1 MTLLISGIL
10 MPPINVSAESTKRQR
25 LSVER
30 EIAEAMRKVEIP
42 IPETPEPEVSPT
54 ERAFHVIEMTAQL
67 GRVSTADIV
76 TALGIPKTTA
86 HRLVSNLEEFG
97 FLEHGMERGR
107 YQVGPR
113 LLELATNILAASTSH
128 GPIHALLM
136 ELSRRTAETTSL
148 GVMRGSEVVYI
159 DSAIGNSPLTLNF
172 QKGHRAPAHCT
183 SSGRVFL
190 ANMEKKQLDAYMLS
204 GPWEPIT
211 PYTIVDP
218 DRLRQEIDQVR
229 KQGFATNDSEFAIG
243 VVGAA
248 VPIAGPNG
256 RIMACLSISAPK
268 ARKSLE
274 EVKLLVP
281 MMEAA
286 ALRITKILT
295 VLEGDQVDDEP
306 EPKAS
311 RRKRT

>member
-1 MTLLISGIL
+1 
-10 MPPINVSAESTKRQR
+10 MPPFTAHAELTRRQR
-25 LSVER
+25 LSIER
-30 EIAEAMRKVEIP
+30 EFEEAMRKAEIP
-42 IPETPEPEVSPT
+42 APETPEPEVSPT

-113 LLELATNILAASTSH
+113 LLELATSILAASTSH

-136 ELSRRTAETTSL
+136 EISRRTAETVSL

-172 QKGHRAPAHCT
+172 QKGHRAPVHCT

-211 PYTIVDP
+211 PYTLVDP
-218 DRLRQEIDQVR
+218 DRLRQEIEAVR
-229 KQGFATNDSEFAIG
+229 KQGYATNDSEFAIG

-248 VPIAGPNG
+248 VPIVGPNG
-256 RIMACLSISAPK
+256 RVIACLSISAPK

-274 EVKLLVP
+274 EVTLLVP
-281 MMEAA
+281 MMQAA
-286 ALRITKILT
+286 ALRITKMLSII
-295 VLEGDQVDDEP
+295 GDDNVEDEA
-306 EPKAS
+306 EMKS
-311 RRKRT
+311 GRRKRS

>member
-1 MTLLISGIL
+1 MTV
-10 MPPINVSAESTKRQR
+10 PAESTKRQR

-218 DRLRQEIDQVR
+218 DRLRQEIELVR

-256 RIMACLSISAPK
+256 RIIACLSISAPK

-274 EVKLLVP
+274 EVTLLVP

>member
-1 MTLLISGIL
+1 MTV
-10 MPPINVSAESTKRQR
+10 PAESTKRQR

-256 RIMACLSISAPK
+256 RIIACLSISAPK

-274 EVKLLVP
+274 EVTLLVP

-295 VLEGDQVDDEP
+295 VLEGDQIDDEP
-306 EPKAS
+306 EPKAP

>member
-1 MTLLISGIL
+1 MAKVDD
-10 MPPINVSAESTKRQR
+10 PITE
-25 LSVER
+25 
-30 EIAEAMRKVEIP
+30 M
-42 IPETPEPEVSPT
+42 PEPEVSPT
-54 ERAFHVIEMTAQL
+54 ERAFHIIEMTAQL
-67 GRVSTADIV
+67 GRVSTVDVVA
-76 TALGIPKTTA
+76 ALGIPKTTA
-86 HRLVSNLEEFG
+86 HRMVGNLEEFG
-97 FLEHGMERGR
+97 FLEHGIERGR
-107 YQVGPR
+107 YQIGPR

-136 ELSRRTAETTSL
+136 ELSRRTSETVSV

-190 ANMEKKQLDAYMLS
+190 AHMEKKQLDAYMLS
-204 GPWEPIT
+204 GPWEPVT

-218 DRLRQEIDQVR
+218 DRLRIEIDQVR
-229 KQGFATNDSEFAIG
+229 KQGYASNDSEFAIG

-248 VPIAGPNG
+248 VPIAGPIG
-256 RIMACLSISAPK
+256 RVMACLSISAPK

-274 EVKLLVP
+274 EVTLLVP
-281 MMEAA
+281 MMQAT

-295 VLEGDQVDDEP
+295 VLGGDSVEGETDERTP
-306 EPKAS
+306 
-311 RRKRT
+311 RRRHS

>member
-1 MTLLISGIL
+1 M
-10 MPPINVSAESTKRQR
+10 ST
-25 LSVER
+25 EH
-30 EIAEAMRKVEIP
+30 ETTKVMHKVDIP
-42 IPETPEPEVSPT
+42 IPDAPEPEVSPT
-54 ERAFHVIEMTAQL
+54 ERAFHIIEMTAQL
-67 GRVSTADIV
+67 GRVTTSEIV

-86 HRLVSNLEEFG
+86 HRLVSNLEDFG
-97 FLEHGMERGR
+97 FLEHGIERGR

-113 LLELATNILAASTSH
+113 LLELATNILAASTSR

-136 ELSRRTAETTSL
+136 ELSRRTAETVSL

-159 DSAIGNSPLTLNF
+159 DSAIGNSALTLNF

-218 DRLRQEIDQVR
+218 DRLRLEIDQVR
-229 KQGFATNDSEFAIG
+229 KQGYATNDSEFAIG

-248 VPIAGPNG
+248 IPIAGPNG
-256 RIMACLSISAPK
+256 RIIACLSISAPK
-268 ARKSLE
+268 ARKTLE
-274 EVKLLVP
+274 EVTLLVP
-281 MMEAA
+281 MMQAA
-286 ALRITKILT
+286 ALRITKILSI
-295 VLEGDQVDDEP
+295 VGSDDVEDEP
-306 EPKAS
+306 EVKPP
-311 RRKRT
+311 RRKRS

>member
-1 MTLLISGIL
+1 

>member
-1 MTLLISGIL
+1 
-10 MPPINVSAESTKRQR
+10 
-25 LSVER
+25 
-30 EIAEAMRKVEIP
+30 MRKEDNPVAD
-42 IPETPEPEVSPT
+42 TPEPEVSPT
-54 ERAFHVIEMTAQL
+54 ERAFHIIEMAAQV
-67 GRVSTADIV
+67 GRVTTADIIA
-76 TALGIPKTTA
+76 ALGIPKTTA

-97 FLEHGMERGR
+97 FLEHGIERGR

-136 ELSRRTAETTSL
+136 ELSRRTDETVSL

-190 ANMEKKQLDAYMLS
+190 ANMEKKQLDAYLLS

-218 DRLRQEIDQVR
+218 DRLRLEIDLVR
-229 KQGFATNDSEFAIG
+229 KNGYATNDSEFAIG

-248 VPIAGPNG
+248 VPISGPHG
-256 RIMACLSISAPK
+256 RLIACLSISAPK
-268 ARKSLE
+268 ARKSLDDIT
-274 EVKLLVP
+274 LLVP
-281 MMEAA
+281 TLQAA
-286 ALRITKILT
+286 ALRITRILS
-295 VLEGDQVDDEP
+295 VIDGGDTAEDD
-306 EPKAS
+306 ADTRAA
-311 RRKRT
+311 RRKRS

>member
-1 MTLLISGIL
+1 M
-10 MPPINVSAESTKRQR
+10 A
-25 LSVER
+25 
-30 EIAEAMRKVEIP
+30 KVN
-42 IPETPEPEVSPT
+42 
-54 ERAFHVIEMTAQL
+54 RMMKKL
-67 GRVSTADIV
+67 
-76 TALGIPKTTA
+76 TALGDLFETISKTTA

-107 YQVGPR
+107 YQIGPR

-136 ELSRRTAETTSL
+136 ELSRRTAETVSL

-218 DRLRQEIDQVR
+218 DRLRQEIETVR
-229 KQGFATNDSEFAIG
+229 KQGFASNDSEFAIG

-248 VPIAGPNG
+248 VPISGPNG
-256 RIMACLSISAPK
+256 RIIACLSISAPK
-268 ARKSLE
+268 ARKSLDE
-274 EVKLLVP
+274 ITMLVP
-281 MMEAA
+281 SMQAA
-286 ALRITKILT
+286 AARITKILST
-295 VLEGDQVDDEP
+295 MEDDAAEDEP
-306 EPKAS
+306 EAKPPG

>member
-1 MTLLISGIL
+1 MAAITSSTGPGQSLANISPAPADAFRFLEPLAYTEALPLHEGITT
-10 MPPINVSAESTKRQR
+10 S
-25 LSVER
+25 
-30 EIAEAMRKVEIP
+30 MRKADIP
-42 IPETPEPEVSPT
+42 TPEAPEPEVSPT
-54 ERAFHVIEMTAQL
+54 ERAFHIIEMTAQL
-67 GRVSTADIV
+67 GRVSTADVV

-86 HRLVSNLEEFG
+86 HRLVGNLEDFG
-97 FLEHGMERGR
+97 FLEHGIERGR
-107 YQVGPR
+107 YQIGPR
-113 LLELATNILAASTSH
+113 LLELATNILAASTAH

-136 ELSRRTAETTSL
+136 ELSRRTSETVSL

-172 QKGHRAPAHCT
+172 QKGHRAPVHCT

-218 DRLRQEIDQVR
+218 DRLRLEIEQVR
-229 KQGFATNDSEFAIG
+229 KQGYASNDSEFAIG

-256 RIMACLSISAPK
+256 RVMACLSISAPK

-274 EVKLLVP
+274 EVTLLVP
-281 MMEAA
+281 MMQAA

-295 VLEGDQVDDEP
+295 VVEE
-306 EPKAS
+306 
-311 RRKRT
+311 

>member
-1 MTLLISGIL
+1 
-10 MPPINVSAESTKRQR
+10 MPQYSTSAWRRRASTG
-25 LSVER
+25 R
-30 EIAEAMRKVEIP
+30 EIQETMRKVDIP
-42 IPETPEPEVSPT
+42 VPDIPDPEVSPT
-54 ERAFHVIEMTAQL
+54 ERAFHIIEMTAQL
-67 GRVSTADIV
+67 GRVSTADLV
-76 TALGIPKTTA
+76 AALGIPKTTA

-97 FLEHGMERGR
+97 FLEHGLERGR

-113 LLELATNILAASTSH
+113 LLELATNILSASTSH

-136 ELSRRTAETTSL
+136 EISRRTAETVSL

-172 QKGHRAPAHCT
+172 QKGHRAPVHCT

-190 ANMEKKQLDAYMLS
+190 AHLEKKQLDAYMLS

-218 DRLRQEIDQVR
+218 DRLKQEIELVR
-229 KQGFATNDSEFAIG
+229 KQGYATNDSEFAIG

-248 VPIAGPNG
+248 VPIAAPNG
-256 RIMACLSISAPK
+256 RIIACLSISAPK

-274 EVKLLVP
+274 EVSLLVP
-281 MMEAA
+281 MMQAA
-286 ALRITKILT
+286 ALRITKILN
-295 VLEGDQVDDEP
+295 VFGNEGTDE
-306 EPKAS
+306 EPDAKRS
-311 RRKRT
+311 RSKRN

>member
-1 MTLLISGIL
+1 
-10 MPPINVSAESTKRQR
+10 
-25 LSVER
+25 
-30 EIAEAMRKVEIP
+30 MRKEESP
-42 IPETPEPEVSPT
+42 IPATPEPEVSPT
-54 ERAFHVIEMTAQL
+54 ERAFHIIEMAAQL
-67 GRVSTADIV
+67 GRVSSADIV

-136 ELSRRTAETTSL
+136 ELSRRTAETVSL

-218 DRLRQEIDQVR
+218 DRLRQEIELVR
-229 KQGFATNDSEFAIG
+229 KQGYATNDSEFAIG

-248 VPIAGPNG
+248 VPISGPNG
-256 RIMACLSISAPK
+256 RNIACLSISAPR

-274 EVKLLVP
+274 EVTMLVP
-281 MMEAA
+281 SMQAA
-286 ALRITKILT
+286 ALRITKILS
-295 VLEGDQVDDEP
+295 VIEGDDGEEGIEAKPV
-306 EPKAS
+306 
-311 RRKRT
+311 RRKKS

>member
-1 MTLLISGIL
+1 
-10 MPPINVSAESTKRQR
+10 MPPMTAQAESTKRQR

-42 IPETPEPEVSPT
+42 LPEAPEPEVSPT

-136 ELSRRTAETTSL
+136 EISRRTAETTSL

-190 ANMEKKQLDAYMLS
+190 AHMERKQLDAYMLS

-211 PYTIVDP
+211 AYTIVDP
-218 DRLRQEIDQVR
+218 DRLRQEIEQVR
-229 KQGFATNDSEFAIG
+229 KQGYATNDSEFAIG

-248 VPIAGPNG
+248 VPIAGPSG
-256 RIMACLSISAPK
+256 RIIACLSISAPK
-268 ARKSLE
+268 ARKTLE
-274 EVKLLVP
+274 EVTLLVP
-281 MMEAA
+281 MMQAA
-286 ALRITKILT
+286 ALRITKIMS
-295 VLEGDQVDDEP
+295 VLEDDEVEP
-306 EPKAS
+306 EPEQKQP
-311 RRKRT
+311 RRKR

>member
-1 MTLLISGIL
+1 
-10 MPPINVSAESTKRQR
+10 MPPSNLQAELTKRQS
-25 LSVER
+25 LLLKR
-30 EIAEAMRKVEIP
+30 EIAETMRKADIP
-42 IPETPEPEVSPT
+42 VPETPEPEVSPT

-67 GRVSTADIV
+67 GRVSTADIIA
-76 TALGIPKTTA
+76 ALGIPKTTA

-113 LLELATNILAASTSH
+113 LLELATNILAASTSN

-136 ELSRRTAETTSL
+136 EISRRTSETVSL
-148 GVMRGSEVVYI
+148 GVMRGSEVVYV

-172 QKGHRAPAHCT
+172 QKGHRAPVHCT

-190 ANMEKKQLDAYMLS
+190 AHMEKKQLDAYMLS

-218 DRLRQEIDQVR
+218 DRLRQEIDVVR

-256 RIMACLSISAPK
+256 RVVACLSISAPK
-268 ARKSLE
+268 ARKSLD
-274 EVKLLVP
+274 EVTLLVP
-281 MMEAA
+281 TLQAA
-286 ALRITKILT
+286 ALRITKILS
-295 VLEGDQVDDEP
+295 VG
-306 EPKAS
+306 
-311 RRKRT
+311 R

>member
-1 MTLLISGIL
+1 MRPNLSQAARTRHHGV
-10 MPPINVSAESTKRQR
+10 VS
-25 LSVER
+25 ER
-30 EIAEAMRKVEIP
+30 DSSATMRKVESP

-54 ERAFHVIEMTAQL
+54 ERAFHIIEMTAQL
-67 GRVSTADIV
+67 GRISTADIV
-76 TALGIPKTTA
+76 AALGIPKTTA

-97 FLEHGMERGR
+97 FLEHGIERGR

-136 ELSRRTAETTSL
+136 ELSRRTAETVSL

-172 QKGHRAPAHCT
+172 QKGHRAPVHCT

-190 ANMEKKQLDAYMLS
+190 ANMEKKQLDAYLLS

-218 DRLRQEIDQVR
+218 ERLRQEMEQVR
-229 KQGFATNDSEFAIG
+229 KQGYATNDSEFAIG
-243 VVGAA
+243 
-248 VPIAGPNG
+248 
-256 RIMACLSISAPK
+256 LE
-268 ARKSLE
+268 SLL
-274 EVKLLVP
+274 K
-281 MMEAA
+281 
-286 ALRITKILT
+286 K
-295 VLEGDQVDDEP
+295 
-306 EPKAS
+306 
-311 RRKRT
+311 

>member
-1 MTLLISGIL
+1 MA
-10 MPPINVSAESTKRQR
+10 PINVSAESTKRQR

-30 EIAEAMRKVEIP
+30 EIAETMRKVEMP
-42 IPETPEPEVSPT
+42 LPETPEPEVSPT

-136 ELSRRTAETTSL
+136 ELSRRTAETASL

-218 DRLRQEIDQVR
+218 DRLRQEVELVR
-229 KQGFATNDSEFAIG
+229 KQGYATNDSEFAIG

-256 RIMACLSISAPK
+256 RIIACLSISAPK

-274 EVKLLVP
+274 EVTLLVP
-281 MMEAA
+281 VMQAA
-286 ALRITKILT
+286 ALRITKILS
-295 VLEGDQVDDEP
+295 VIGNDEVESETEQKQP
-306 EPKAS
+306 
-311 RRKRT
+311 RRKR

>member
-1 MTLLISGIL
+1 LLIERDT
-10 MPPINVSAESTKRQR
+10 SAT
-25 LSVER
+25 
-30 EIAEAMRKVEIP
+30 MRKVESP

-54 ERAFHVIEMTAQL
+54 ERAFHIIEMTAQF

-97 FLEHGMERGR
+97 FLEHGIERGR

-113 LLELATNILAASTSH
+113 LLELATNILAASTSN

-136 ELSRRTAETTSL
+136 ELSRRTAETVSL

-218 DRLRQEIDQVR
+218 DRLRQEIEQVR
-229 KQGFATNDSEFAIG
+229 KQGYATNDSEFAIG

-248 VPIAGPNG
+248 VPIANPNG
-256 RIMACLSISAPK
+256 RIIACLSISAPK

-274 EVKLLVP
+274 EITLLVP
-281 MMEAA
+281 QMQAA
-286 ALRITKILT
+286 ALRITKIL
-295 VLEGDQVDDEP
+295 GAVDGNSDEDETEVKP
-306 EPKAS
+306 S
-311 RRKRT
+311 RGRRS

>member
-1 MTLLISGIL
+1 
-10 MPPINVSAESTKRQR
+10 MPPMTVPAESTKRQR

-256 RIMACLSISAPK
+256 RIIACLSISAPK

-274 EVKLLVP
+274 EVTLLVP

-295 VLEGDQVDDEP
+295 VLEGDQIDDEP
-306 EPKAS
+306 EPKAP

>member
-1 MTLLISGIL
+1 
-10 MPPINVSAESTKRQR
+10 
-25 LSVER
+25 
-30 EIAEAMRKVEIP
+30 
-42 IPETPEPEVSPT
+42 
-54 ERAFHVIEMTAQL
+54 
-67 GRVSTADIV
+67 V

-218 DRLRQEIDQVR
+218 DRLRQEIELVR

-256 RIMACLSISAPK
+256 RIIACLSISAPK

-274 EVKLLVP
+274 EVTLLVP

>member
-1 MTLLISGIL
+1 
-10 MPPINVSAESTKRQR
+10 
-25 LSVER
+25 
-30 EIAEAMRKVEIP
+30 MRKVDTLIP
-42 IPETPEPEVSPT
+42 ATPESEVSPT
-54 ERAFHVIEMTAQL
+54 ERAFHIIEMAAQL
-67 GRVSTADIV
+67 GRVSTADV
-76 TALGIPKTTA
+76 MTALGIPKTTA
-86 HRLVSNLEEFG
+86 HRLVGNLEEFG
-97 FLEHGMERGR
+97 FLEHGIERGR
-107 YQVGPR
+107 YQIGPR
-113 LLELATNILAASTSH
+113 LLELATNILAASTSN

-136 ELSRRTAETTSL
+136 EVSRRTAETVSL

-172 QKGHRAPAHCT
+172 QKGHRAPVHCT

-218 DRLRQEIDQVR
+218 DRLRIEIEQVR
-229 KQGFATNDSEFAIG
+229 KQGYASNDSEFAIG

-248 VPIAGPNG
+248 VPIVGPNG
-256 RIMACLSISAPK
+256 RVMACLSISAPK

-274 EVKLLVP
+274 EVTLLVP
-281 MMEAA
+281 MMQAA

-295 VLEGDQVDDEP
+295 AVEIEEEDSLVEQKGL
-306 EPKAS
+306 

>member
-1 MTLLISGIL
+1 
-10 MPPINVSAESTKRQR
+10 
-25 LSVER
+25 
-30 EIAEAMRKVEIP
+30 
-42 IPETPEPEVSPT
+42 
-54 ERAFHVIEMTAQL
+54 
-67 GRVSTADIV
+67 
-76 TALGIPKTTA
+76 
-86 HRLVSNLEEFG
+86 
-97 FLEHGMERGR
+97 
-107 YQVGPR
+107 
-113 LLELATNILAASTSH
+113 
-128 GPIHALLM
+128 
-136 ELSRRTAETTSL
+136 
-148 GVMRGSEVVYI
+148 MRGSEVVYI

-211 PYTIVDP
+211 SYTIVDP

-256 RIMACLSISAPK
+256 RIIACLSISAPK

-274 EVKLLVP
+274 EVTLLVP

-306 EPKAS
+306 EPKVS

>member
-1 MTLLISGIL
+1 
-10 MPPINVSAESTKRQR
+10 MPPMTVAESTKRQR

-30 EIAEAMRKVEIP
+30 EIAEAMRKVELS

-107 YQVGPR
+107 YQIGPR

-136 ELSRRTAETTSL
+136 ELSRRTAETASL

-190 ANMEKKQLDAYMLS
+190 AHMEKKQLDAYMLS

-218 DRLRQEIDQVR
+218 DRLRQEIEQVR
-229 KQGFATNDSEFAIG
+229 KQGYATNDSEFAIG

-256 RIMACLSISAPK
+256 RIIACLSISAPK

-274 EVKLLVP
+274 EVTLLIPVIQ
-281 MMEAA
+281 AA
-286 ALRITKILT
+286 ALRITKILS
-295 VLEGDQVDDEP
+295 VIEHDEVAPEP
-306 EPKAS
+306 EQKQP
-311 RRKRT
+311 RRKR

>member
-1 MTLLISGIL
+1 MRKEES
-10 MPPINVSAESTKRQR
+10 VVAES
-25 LSVER
+25 S
-30 EIAEAMRKVEIP
+30 
-42 IPETPEPEVSPT
+42 EPEVSPT
-54 ERAFHVIEMTAQL
+54 ERAFHIIEMAAQA
-67 GRVSTADIV
+67 GRVTTADI
-76 TALGIPKTTA
+76 TAALGIPKTTA

-97 FLEHGMERGR
+97 FLEHGVERGR

-113 LLELATNILAASTSH
+113 LLELATNILAASTLH

-136 ELSRRTAETTSL
+136 ELSRRTGETVSL

-159 DSAIGNSPLTLNF
+159 DSAIGHSPLTLNF

-190 ANMEKKQLDAYMLS
+190 ANMEKKQIEAYLLS

-218 DRLRQEIDQVR
+218 ERLRVEIELAR
-229 KQGFATNDSEFAIG
+229 KNGYAINDSEFAIG

-248 VPIAGPNG
+248 VPISGPHG
-256 RIMACLSISAPK
+256 RIIACLSISAPK

-274 EVKLLVP
+274 QITLLVP
-281 MMEAA
+281 TLQAA
-286 ALRITKILT
+286 ALRITKILSVIDGNAET
-295 VLEGDQVDDEP
+295 EDETAIKP
-306 EPKAS
+306 A
-311 RRKRT
+311 RRKRS

>member
-1 MTLLISGIL
+1 MTSPYKTTI
-10 MPPINVSAESTKRQR
+10 
-25 LSVER
+25 
-30 EIAEAMRKVEIP
+30 MRKVDIP
-42 IPETPEPEVSPT
+42 TPEAPEPEVSPT
-54 ERAFHVIEMTAQL
+54 ERAFHIIEMTAQL
-67 GRVSTADIV
+67 GRVSTADVV

-86 HRLVSNLEEFG
+86 HRLVGNLEDFG
-97 FLEHGMERGR
+97 FLEHGIERGR
-107 YQVGPR
+107 YQIGPR

-136 ELSRRTAETTSL
+136 ELSRRTSETVSL

-172 QKGHRAPAHCT
+172 QKGHRAPVHCT

-218 DRLRQEIDQVR
+218 DRLRLEIDQVR
-229 KQGFATNDSEFAIG
+229 KQGYASNDSEFAIG
-243 VVGAA
+243 VVGTA

-256 RIMACLSISAPK
+256 RVMACLSISAPK

-274 EVKLLVP
+274 EVTLLVP
-281 MMEAA
+281 MMQAA
-286 ALRITKILT
+286 ALRITKILA
-295 VLEGDQVDDEP
+295 VVDDDEVESEADEKSSP
-306 EPKAS
+306 
-311 RRKRT
+311 RRRS

>member
-1 MTLLISGIL
+1 
-10 MPPINVSAESTKRQR
+10 MPEYRTAARTGLDGRFS
-25 LSVER
+25 ER
-30 EIAEAMRKVEIP
+30 DTSPAMRKAENLP
-42 IPETPEPEVSPT
+42 HEAPEPEVSPT
-54 ERAFHVIEMTAQL
+54 ERAFHIIEMTAQL
-67 GRVSTADIV
+67 GRVSTADVI

-86 HRLVSNLEEFG
+86 HRLISNLEEFG

-113 LLELATNILAASTSH
+113 LLELATNILAASTSR

-136 ELSRRTAETTSL
+136 EISRRTAETVSL
-148 GVMRGSEVVYI
+148 GVMRGSEVVYV

-172 QKGHRAPAHCT
+172 QQGHRAPVHCT

-211 PYTIVDP
+211 PYTLVDP
-218 DRLRQEIDQVR
+218 DRLRQEIDTVR
-229 KQGFATNDSEFAIG
+229 AQGYATNDSEFAIG

-256 RIMACLSISAPK
+256 RIIACLSISAPK

-274 EVKLLVP
+274 EITLLVP
-281 MMEAA
+281 MMQAA

-295 VLEGDQVDDEP
+295 VLDGDEVEEDDEI
-306 EPKAS
+306 KTG
-311 RRKRT
+311 RRRRT

>member
-1 MTLLISGIL
+1 MT
-10 MPPINVSAESTKRQR
+10 VAESTKRQR

-30 EIAEAMRKVEIP
+30 EIAEAMRKVELS

-107 YQVGPR
+107 YQIGPR

-136 ELSRRTAETTSL
+136 ELSRRTAETASL

-190 ANMEKKQLDAYMLS
+190 AHMEKKQLDAYMLS

-218 DRLRQEIDQVR
+218 DRLRQEIEQVR
-229 KQGFATNDSEFAIG
+229 KQGYATNDSEFAIG

-256 RIMACLSISAPK
+256 RIIACLSISAPK

-274 EVKLLVP
+274 EVTLLIPVIQ
-281 MMEAA
+281 AA
-286 ALRITKILT
+286 ALRITKILS
-295 VLEGDQVDDEP
+295 VIEHDEVAPEP
-306 EPKAS
+306 EQKQP
-311 RRKRT
+311 RRKR

>member
-1 MTLLISGIL
+1 
-10 MPPINVSAESTKRQR
+10 MPPMKVSTESTKRQR

-30 EIAEAMRKVEIP
+30 EIAEAMRKVELP
-42 IPETPEPEVSPT
+42 LPETPEPEVSPT

>member
-1 MTLLISGIL
+1 M
-10 MPPINVSAESTKRQR
+10 E
-25 LSVER
+25 
-30 EIAEAMRKVEIP
+30 
-42 IPETPEPEVSPT
+42 SPT
-54 ERAFHVIEMTAQL
+54 ERAFHIIEMTAQL
-67 GRVSTADIV
+67 GRVSTADVV

-113 LLELATNILAASTSH
+113 LLELATHIFAASTSQ

-136 ELSRRTAETTSL
+136 DLSRRTAETVSL

-172 QKGHRAPAHCT
+172 QKGHRAPVHCT

-190 ANMEKKQLDAYMLS
+190 ANMDRKQLDAYMMS

-211 PYTIVDP
+211 PFTIVDP
-218 DRLRQEIDQVR
+218 DRLRQQIEAVR
-229 KQGFATNDSEFAIG
+229 KQGYASNDSEFAIG

-248 VPIAGPNG
+248 VPIAGPSG
-256 RIMACLSISAPK
+256 RVVACLSISAPK

-274 EVKLLVP
+274 EVTMLVP
-281 MMEAA
+281 TLQAA
-286 ALRITKILT
+286 AMRITRILG
-295 VLEGDQVDDEP
+295 VLDEDTEEVAP
-306 EPKAS
+306 SNKGS
-311 RRKRT
+311 RSSKSHA

>member
-1 MTLLISGIL
+1 
-10 MPPINVSAESTKRQR
+10 MPPITAPAESTKRQR

-30 EIAEAMRKVEIP
+30 EIAEAMRKVETP
-42 IPETPEPEVSPT
+42 LQAPPEPEVSPT
-54 ERAFHVIEMTAQL
+54 ERALHVIEMTAQL

-159 DSAIGNSPLTLNF
+159 DSAIGSSPLTLNF

-190 ANMEKKQLDAYMLS
+190 ANMERKQLDAYMLS

-211 PYTIVDP
+211 AYTIVDP
-218 DRLRQEIDQVR
+218 DRLRQEIEQVR
-229 KQGFATNDSEFAIG
+229 KQGYATNDSEFAIG

-248 VPIAGPNG
+248 VPIVGPTG
-256 RIMACLSISAPK
+256 RIIACLSISAPK
-268 ARKSLE
+268 ARKTME
-274 EVKLLVP
+274 EVTLLVP
-281 MMEAA
+281 VMQAA
-286 ALRITKILT
+286 ALRITKIMS
-295 VLEGDQVDDEP
+295 VLEDDEVAP
-306 EPKAS
+306 EPEQKQS
-311 RRKRT
+311 RRKR